1 MARAQK
7 KSAKA
12 VLSDAAKALMEE
24 ASAFNY
30 QRKAAMA
37 WARGVDHAGD
47 VEVKPTQD
55 FDLNR
60 TIFTTLEGKLPRA
73 VIGAKISK
81 SVFWSDKAIA
91 KIEDAY
97 QAMRSQATIPDV
109 DPRLLDFMVDECDFS
124 MEHADGTFLEH
135 LVFCHDYSALHFPEY
150 SPTVMLLHS
159 ILGTG
164 TNTFAM
170 EASKIDALKAL
181 LDDFEFIHIE
191 AFPSILRLLA
201 NLDLLDELNAN
212 LHRLNELKEIEFY
225 RVIDNQPLKM
235 SAEDFWIQLNYQL
248 VHYIDFLPVANW
260 GAYKADP
267 LIQQL
272 DLLSTFLDR
281 AGKRMASVRFEK
293 PSWTNKVVGESQSTV
308 SKLSMFLPAPLT
320 RKMASKAIKQ
330 FSAKIGHDLSY
341 RLVWS

>member
-1 MARAQK
+1 MARAAK
-7 KSAKA
+7 KATKA

-37 WARGVDHAGD
+37 WARGIDHAGD
-47 VEVKPTQD
+47 VEVKPTEG

-81 SVFWSDKAIA
+81 SVFWSDKAAA

-97 QAMRSQATIPDV
+97 QQTRSDAEIPEV
-109 DPRLLDFMVDECDFS
+109 NPALLDFMVEECDFS

-135 LVFCHDYSALHFPEY
+135 LVFCHDYSALHFPDY

-159 ILGTG
+159 IMGTG

-170 EASKIDALKAL
+170 EASKIERLRAL
-181 LDDFEFIHIE
+181 LDEFEYSHIE
-191 AFPSILRLLA
+191 AFPSVLRLLA

-212 LHRLNELKEIEFY
+212 LHRLNDLKSIEFF
-225 RVIDNQPLKM
+225 RVIDNAPLSM
-235 SAEDFWIQLNYQL
+235 SVEDFWVQLNYQL
-248 VHYIDFLPVANW
+248 VHYVDFLPVANW
-260 GAYKADP
+260 GAYNADP

-281 AGKRMASVRFEK
+281 AGKRMATVRFEK
-293 PSWTNKVVGESQSTV
+293 PTWTNRVVGETQTTV
-308 SKLSMFLPAPLT
+308 SKLSMFLPSLVT
-320 RKMASKAIKQ
+320 RKMAAKAIKQ
-330 FSAKIGHDLSY
+330 FSAQIGHDLSY
-341 RLVWS
+341 RLVWN

>member
-1 MARAQK
+1 MARAAK
-7 KSAKA
+7 KASKP
-12 VLSDAAKALMEE
+12 VLSEAAKALMDE

-37 WARGVDHAGD
+37 WARGIDHAGS
-47 VEVKPTQD
+47 VEVKPTEG

-60 TIFTTLEGKLPRA
+60 TIFTTLQGKLPRA
-73 VIGAKISK
+73 FIGAKISK
-81 SVFWSDKAIA
+81 SVFWNDKAIA

-97 QAMRSQATIPDV
+97 QQTRSESEIPDV
-109 DPRLLDFMVDECDFS
+109 NPALLDFMVDECDFS

-170 EASKIDALKAL
+170 QASKIERLRGL
-181 LDDFEFIHIE
+181 LTDFEYSHIE

-201 NLDLLDELNAN
+201 NLDILDELNAN
-212 LHRLNELKEIEFY
+212 LHRLKDLKSVEFY
-225 RVIDNQPLKM
+225 RVIDNAPLSM
-235 SAEDFWIQLNYQL
+235 NAEDFWIQLNYQL
-248 VHYIDFLPVANW
+248 VHYVDFLPVANW
-260 GAYKADP
+260 GAYVADP

-272 DLLSTFLDR
+272 SLLSTFLDR
-281 AGKRMASVRFEK
+281 AGKRMATVRFEK
-293 PSWTNKVVGESQSTV
+293 PSWTKSVVGETQSTV
-308 SKLSMFLPAPLT
+308 SKISMFLPPAVT

-330 FSAKIGHDLSY
+330 FSAQIGHDLSY

>member
-1 MARAQK
+1 MARAAK
-7 KSAKA
+7 KSTKA
-12 VLSDAAKALMEE
+12 VLSDAARALMEE

-37 WARGVDHAGD
+37 WARGVDHAGS
-47 VEVKPTQD
+47 VEVKPTKG

-60 TIFTTLEGKLPRA
+60 TIFTTLEGKLPRM

-81 SVFWSDKAIA
+81 SVFWSDKAAA

-97 QAMRSQATIPDV
+97 QQTRSEAEIPEV
-109 DPRLLDFMVDECDFS
+109 DPALLEFMVDECDFS

-170 EASKIDALKAL
+170 DASKIERLRTL
-181 LDDFEFIHIE
+181 LTDFEYSQIE
-191 AFPSILRLLA
+191 AFPSVLRLLA

-212 LHRLNELKEIEFY
+212 LHRLDQLKSIEFS
-225 RVIDNQPLKM
+225 RVIDNAPLSM
-235 SAEDFWIQLNYQL
+235 SVEDFWVQLNYQL
-248 VHYIDFLPVANW
+248 VHYVDFLPVANW
-260 GAYKADP
+260 GAYNADP

-281 AGKRMASVRFEK
+281 AGKRMATVRFEK
-293 PSWTNKVVGESQSTV
+293 PTWTNRVVGETQTTV
-308 SKLSMFLPAPLT
+308 SKLSMFLPSALT
-320 RKMASKAIKQ
+320 RKMAAKAIKQ
-330 FSAKIGHDLSY
+330 FSAQIGHDLSY
-341 RLVWS
+341 RLVWG

>member
-81 SVFWSDKAIA
+81 SIFWSDKAIA

-97 QAMRSQATIPDV
+97 QTMRSQATIPDV
-109 DPRLLDFMVDECDFS
+109 DPRLLDFYV
-124 MEHADGTFLEH
+124 
-135 LVFCHDYSALHFPEY
+135 
-150 SPTVMLLHS
+150 
-159 ILGTG
+159 
-164 TNTFAM
+164 
-170 EASKIDALKAL
+170 
-181 LDDFEFIHIE
+181 
-191 AFPSILRLLA
+191 
-201 NLDLLDELNAN
+201 
-212 LHRLNELKEIEFY
+212 
-225 RVIDNQPLKM
+225 
-235 SAEDFWIQLNYQL
+235 
-248 VHYIDFLPVANW
+248 
-260 GAYKADP
+260 
-267 LIQQL
+267 
-272 DLLSTFLDR
+272 
-281 AGKRMASVRFEK
+281 
-293 PSWTNKVVGESQSTV
+293 
-308 SKLSMFLPAPLT
+308 
-320 RKMASKAIKQ
+320 
-330 FSAKIGHDLSY
+330 
-341 RLVWS
+341 

>member
-1 MARAQK
+1 MARAAN
-7 KSAKA
+7 KSSKP
-12 VLSDAAKALMEE
+12 VLSEAAKALMDE

-47 VEVKPTQD
+47 VEIKPTD
-55 FDLNR
+55 GFDLNR

-97 QAMRSQATIPDV
+97 TQTRNEATIAEVNPA
-109 DPRLLDFMVDECDFS
+109 LLDFMVDECDFS

-170 EASKIDALKAL
+170 EASKIDRLKAL
-181 LDDFEFIHIE
+181 LTDFEFNHIE
-191 AFPSILRLLA
+191 AFPSVLRLLA
-201 NLDLLDELNAN
+201 NLDLFDELNAN
-212 LHRLNELKEIEFY
+212 LHRLKSLKSIEFY
-225 RVIDNQPLKM
+225 RVIDNKPLTM

-248 VHYIDFLPVANW
+248 VHYVDFLPVANW
-260 GAYKADP
+260 GAYNADP

-272 DLLSTFLDR
+272 DFLSTFLDR
-281 AGKRMASVRFEK
+281 AGKRMANVRFEK
-293 PSWTNKVVGESQSTV
+293 PTWTNKVVGETQTTV
-308 SKLSMFLPAPLT
+308 SKLSMFLPTLVT
-320 RKMASKAIKQ
+320 RKMAAKAIKQ

-341 RLVWS
+341 RLVW